1 MTEVVF
7 YIFAAAAV
15 ISAALCILQKSP
27 IAAALWLVS
36 TMFSLA
42 AIYVL
47 LNAQFIAAIQVLV
60 YAGAVMVLFL
70 FVIMLLNLGHAQSDI
85 RGPSTVAATLV
96 IVGLLSVELIA
107 LFTYSPRRLASELAQ
122 WPTFTDPA
130 TVFVAGKITQQATEA
145 RGVVGAVAAP
155 LFQVYLIPFEITSI
169 LLLVAMIGAVV
180 LAKRKV

>member
-70 FVIMLLNLGHAQSDI
+70 FVIMLLNAGRPGTPGDM
-85 RGPSTVAATLV
+85 RGT
-96 IVGLLSVELIA
+96 
-107 LFTYSPRRLASELAQ
+107 
-122 WPTFTDPA
+122 
-130 TVFVAGKITQQATEA
+130 AGKITA
-145 RGVVGAVAAP
+145 VVMGGALIAELFALRRLIPADSFRLPAGMVADLTAQRGAVEVVADP
-155 LFQVYLIPFEITSI
+155 LFHAYLVPFEITS
-169 LLLVAMIGAVV
+169 LLLLAAVVGAVV
-180 LAKRKV
+180 LAKRKL